1 MSSRPASSVET
12 ISGWPNSEW
21 PCAGRCFTLD
31 PSMDGFYKRASMVG
45 ERIHVIRKIISC
57 GQTGVESAA
66 LDIALKLGITHGGWT
81 SRGRRNEEGAIP
93 DLYDLME
100 TISLGF
106 NEALEKNVAESD
118 GTLVISRGI
127 KSPGPTKAVQMAL
140 KHQRQFLHVDLRQ
153 YALFEAASLA
163 NSWMSQKMIQV
174 VYITGPM
181 ASEDQQIYQQ
191 TRKLLETA
199 FYLGFVKSGVQ
210 PDLTAVRVEAPGN
223 KRASYPRSVDEAV
236 QRLKTNLPL
245 KDRSLL
251 ANMQPDELSHLNSG
265 LGEYIKQ
272 NFGLYVGNEPLMES
286 CALAGQV
293 TGPLTDEACAII
305 VRALWEDLRKTH
317 KLRVVK

>member
-1 MSSRPASSVET
+1 M
-12 ISGWPNSEW
+12 
-21 PCAGRCFTLD
+21 
-31 PSMDGFYKRASMVG
+31 
-45 ERIHVIRKIISC
+45 IRKIISC
-57 GQTGVESAA
+57 GQTGVELAA
-66 LDIALKLGITHGGWT
+66 LDIALKVGIVHGGWT
-81 SRGRRNEEGAIP
+81 SRGRRNEEGVLP
-93 DLYDLME
+93 SMYDLKE
-100 TISLGF
+100 TFSLGF
-106 NEALEKNVAESD
+106 QEALEKNVAESD

-127 KSPGPTKAVQMAL
+127 KSSGPTRAVQMAL

-163 NSWMSQKMIQV
+163 NSWMSQKMIHV

-181 ASEDQQIYQQ
+181 ASEDAQIYQQ

-210 PDLTAVRVEAPGN
+210 NDHAAIRSDAPERPRIDLPQSVGDAVE
-223 KRASYPRSVDEAV
+223 
-236 QRLKTNLPL
+236 RLKEILSL

-272 NFGLYVGNEPLMES
+272 NFGLYVGNEPLMDS
-286 CALAGQV
+286 CASAGGV
-293 TGPLTDEACAII
+293 AKPMADEACAII
-305 VRALWEDLRKTH
+305 LRFLWEELRKTH